1 LRQTSHHELSNQ
13 VEKEKFENLIRQ
25 TALSLFRNY
34 NRNSKQLVQETK
46 DFVIYAAKS
55 MDGRTFT
62 LFNKYLHE
70 LKHDVLGN
78 KTQKLSADSFM
89 VFLDKIRSLSHSQHI
104 NDLILNRLAKTDIK
118 LLESYD
124 LLQQYQEHS
133 IDFKFEESL
142 REGEIKQFA

>member
-1 LRQTSHHELSNQ
+1 M
-13 VEKEKFENLIRQ
+13 
-25 TALSLFRNY
+25 
-34 NRNSKQLVQETK
+34 QETK

-78 KTQKLSADSFM
+78 KTQKLSADSF
-89 VFLDKIRSLSHSQHI
+89 I

>member
-1 LRQTSHHELSNQ
+1 MRQTSHHELSNQ

>member
-1 LRQTSHHELSNQ
+1 MRQTSHHELSNQ

-142 REGEIKQFA
+142 REGEIK